1 MQLQAKE
8 NEIQALK
15 NNISNNEKVLK
26 ANLVNTYQS
35 KLNEKNLEIQSLKQD
50 MDKAKVENE
59 LNVKSIKQDLQNQI
73 EQDKMNE
80 YQLQEK
86 SLQEKYDTLLQTK
99 DEQIAYYKDFKLKQS
114 LK

>member
-26 ANLVNTYQS
+26 ANLLNTYQS

-73 EQDKMNE
+73 EQEN
-80 YQLQEK
+80 
-86 SLQEKYDTLLQTK
+86 YDTLLQTK
-99 DEQIAYYKDFKLKQS
+99 D
-114 LK
+114 

>member
-1 MQLQAKE
+1 MQAKE

-15 NNISNNEKVLK
+15 NDISNSEKVLK
-26 ANLVNTYQS
+26 ANLENTYQS

-73 EQDKMNE
+73 EQIK
-80 YQLQEK
+80 
-86 SLQEKYDTLLQTK
+86 
-99 DEQIAYYKDFKLKQS
+99 
-114 LK
+114 